1 MSNKHAQP
9 TDWQDVIRDLK
20 LQIRDR
26 LQAEANK
33 TVEEEVEKIL
43 GRVIIVTH
51 RSLNGDSEW
60 FISKEK
66 K

>member
-1 MSNKHAQP
+1 MNKHAQP

-26 LQAEANK
+26 LQAEADK

-43 GRVIIVTH
+43 GRVTIVTH
-51 RSLNGDSEW
+51 RNLNGDCEW
-60 FISKEK
+60 FINKEK